1 MPVKDRMASLRKT
14 IVAEGESHVMSALII
29 PTEEEE
35 STDEFLRRVT
45 SVREAI
51 TEMEGVVDLI
61 RQLHNLLKVSNN
73 HQNVDRARLRILFEK
88 LSTIIE
94 NFSKDLDRA
103 VETVNR
109 FHDEVRKAS
118 DKKSAY
124 YRMRKDQTESLKQS
138 LHSVLLRFRKEEVPF
153 LQETGPITEKHL
165 KNKVYSG
172 EYNLKPTE
180 GFNTLQVS
188 GQERAAQQSDPSTR
202 PLSRVMEIGDVEKGD
217 AAGAMTVTA
226 DENATHPL
234 EVTEIDE
241 ENQNSEEKAA
251 LQEIKQRNED
261 LRLLERAMWQVN
273 TLHEHL
279 NFIVHRQNSV
289 MDRIDTNISQAV
301 EYTTKVMKDTDEAVQ
316 LSQEARQKSML
327 VFFLIGVLL
336 FVIFMMLFTFIRV
349 WVYGV
354 R

>member
-73 HQNVDRARLRILFEK
+73 HQDVDRARLRILFEK

-103 VETVNR
+103 VESVNR

-118 DKKSAY
+118 DKKSAH

-153 LQETGPITEKHL
+153 LQETGPATDKHL
-165 KNKVYSG
+165 KSKVYSG
-172 EYNLKPTE
+172 EYNLKPSE
-180 GFNTLQVS
+180 GFNALQVS
-188 GQERAAQQSDPSTR
+188 GQDNAAQENDPSTR
-202 PLSRVMEIGDVEKGD
+202 PLSRGMEIGDVEKGD
-217 AAGAMTVTA
+217 AAGSMTA
-226 DENATHPL
+226 DENTTHPL

-241 ENQNSEEKAA
+241 ENQNSEEKEA
-251 LQEIKQRNED
+251 LQEIKQRNDD
-261 LRLLERAMWQVN
+261 LRLLERAVSQVN

-279 NFIVHRQNSV
+279 NFIVHQQNSV

-336 FVIFMMLFTFIRV
+336 FVLFMMLFTFIKV
-349 WVYGV
+349 WLFGV